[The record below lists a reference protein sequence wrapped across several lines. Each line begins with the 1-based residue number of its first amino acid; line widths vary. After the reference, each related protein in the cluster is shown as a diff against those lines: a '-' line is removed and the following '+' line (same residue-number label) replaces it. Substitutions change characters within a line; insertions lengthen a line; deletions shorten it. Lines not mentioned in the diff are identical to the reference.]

1 MSLSTVPLIIDNED
15 VQTASTFEV
24 RNPGTGLLVHHSSS
38 ASVIEAA
45 KAVESAQAAFI
56 SWSKSKPAV
65 RRAVLLRVA
74 ELMEKRRE
82 ELLGYVIEE
91 TGAERAFADFSITA
105 GINLVTDVAGK
116 VSSINGYSPMLAGD
130 ATAIVYKEPYGAMLG
145 IAPWNAPFIL
155 GVRKA
160 TLAVAAGNTM
170 ILKGAE
176 LAPKSYWAIGDVF
189 RQAGLP
195 AGCVNVLVHR
205 TSDAAEVTTAL
216 IAAPEIRKICFTGST
231 PVGRIIAATAGQ
243 YLKPVILELG
253 GKGSCIVL
261 DDADL
266 EKAADA
272 CTLGAFLHAGQVCM
286 STERI
291 IVHRNV
297 VADFRTALKSSI
309 NKIYGDDKPAPT
321 LISPVPVERNKS
333 LVKDATSKGAN
344 ILAGILD
351 TPVDSNTGMRPVV
364 VEGVTKSMDLYYS
377 ESFGP
382 TASLFIVGSDSEA
395 LQLANDTDYGLS
407 TAIFTENLGRGLRI
421 ARELDTGA
429 VHINSMTIHDEPV
442 LPHGGVKSSGY
453 GRFGGADGLDEFLK
467 TKSVTWMN

>member
-1 MSLSTVPLIIDNED
+1 MSSSTVPLIIDNQD
-15 VQTASTFEV
+15 VQTASAFEV
-24 RNPGTGLLVHHSSS
+24 RNPRTGALVHHASS
-38 ASVIEAA
+38 ASVIEAE
-45 KAVESAQAAFI
+45 KAVKSAQSAFV

-74 ELMEKRRE
+74 ELLEHRRE

-91 TGAERAFADFSITA
+91 TSVERQFADFGITA

-116 VSSINGYSPMLAGD
+116 VSGINGYSPMLAGD
-130 ATAIVYKEPYGAMLG
+130 ATAIVYKEPYGVMLG

-160 TLAVAAGNTM
+160 ALAVAAGNTM

-195 AGCVNVLVHR
+195 AGCVNVLVHC
-205 TSDAAEVTTAL
+205 TKDAAKVTTAL
-216 IAAPEIRKICFTGST
+216 IAAPEIQKICFTGST
-231 PVGRIIAATAGQ
+231 AVGRIIAATAGEN
-243 YLKPVILELG
+243 LKPVVLELG

-261 DDADL
+261 DDANL
-266 EKAADA
+266 EKAAVA
-272 CTLGAFLHAGQVCM
+272 CTLGAFMHAGQVCM

-297 VADFRTALKSSI
+297 IADFRTALRSFI
-309 NKIYGDDKPAPT
+309 NAIYGDDKPAPA
-321 LISPVPVERNKS
+321 LISPVPVEKNKS
-333 LVKDATSKGAN
+333 LVKDAVAKGAT
-344 ILAGILD
+344 ILTGTLD
-351 TPVDSNTGMRPVV
+351 APVDSKTGMRPIV
-364 VEGVTKSMDLYYS
+364 VEGVTVSMDMYYS

-382 TASLFIVGSDSEA
+382 TVSLFVVDSDSEA

-407 TAIFTENLGRGLRI
+407 TSIFTENLGRGLSI